1 MTDQLTDQMT
11 NLQTEIAEPSR
22 VASRM
27 PQEIEL
33 MIPDLSHFKVSI
45 QIMDFGKM
53 TLCLHATHG
62 G

>member
-27 PQEIEL
+27 RQKIEL
-33 MIPDLSHFKVSI
+33 MIPNLSHFKVSI

-53 TLCLHATHG
+53 TLC
-62 G
+62 